1 MIESID
7 FYPGN
12 FGVENGR
19 FSGGLIDIR
28 LRRPRNDRFSVDLK
42 PTFLTV
48 VFSEGPLTDNLSIMG
63 ARRSYIDFLM
73 GRRWVKLTTSLF
85 RPYPGTMTTS

>member
-1 MIESID
+1 MAVIVRGNNFGDSGARYRHFIPILFILVAFAASSFDEMIESID

-28 LRRPRNDRFSVDLK
+28 LRRPRSDRFSGRLK
-42 PTFLTV
+42 PTSLTV
-48 VFSEGPLTDNLSIMG
+48 AFSKV
-63 ARRSYIDFLM
+63 R
-73 GRRWVKLTTSLF
+73 
-85 RPYPGTMTTS
+85 